1 MHLCWTGNWV
11 FRSKN
16 KSWTNYPTNAYF
28 GKKIKNFSKKIKDR
42 KQLERFLEC
51 LSYASDFIND
61 LAKLRKPLQHKLKKE
76 VSWTCTTTN
85 SKINQKF
92 KKMCTNLP
100 VLNLH
105 KEGDNLILEIDV
117 SNEHWSIVFK
127 IKEGEK
133 LYKYYSGG
141 LIKQNATI
149 PRWKKKSL
157 QL

>member
-1 MHLCWTGNWV
+1 M
-11 FRSKN
+11 
-16 KSWTNYPTNAYF
+16 
-28 GKKIKNFSKKIKDR
+28 
-42 KQLERFLEC
+42 
-51 LSYASDFIND
+51 
-61 LAKLRKPLQHKLKKE
+61 RKPLQEKLKKE

-117 SNEHWSIVFK
+117 SNEHWSAVLK

-133 LYKYYSGG
+133 LCKYCSGSFNKAECNYPIMEKEILAVIRG
-141 LIKQNATI
+141 I
-149 PRWKKKSL
+149 
-157 QL
+157 